1 MLTIYTPYYLLPNEL
16 QNDSI
21 GFSVFFVPHETNP
34 YRTLNYVSN
43 DALDMDPDSRGNYH
57 FGNANQTDL
66 HAFVVPQ
73 QLRVLRSDFWGY
85 FNRYNNS
92 ATTYSLTS
100 TLDYMYNPGL
110 TWLGFYPPV
119 MRIENK
125 QVLRLSPFGLIQKYL
140 MCGSTKTNISRV
152 YGNWKRDENGYY
164 YEDQGD
170 GSGNRE
176 MTISSCASPYGLD
189 SVSTNDRG
197 GFQSVRI
204 DQDSGGS
211 FLACGSTPSKGFP
224 EVSEIH
230 PQLLVGEVLALRKE
244 MEIQSKA
251 LKHLQKQEQQ
261 FKDLETLLK
270 EFYLDM
276 DLVDTKE
283 VDPDTMA
290 LLSLPTM
297 DTRPPIGWTR
307 RLIRA
312 MSISQR
318 HKAVDGHPE
327 SDTIGLSANA
337 QEMAGQTQWDAPPP
351 SFSRATGGDVGVS
364 SDTIRLQQLARKD

>member
-1 MLTIYTPYYLLPNEL
+1 M
-16 QNDSI
+16 
-21 GFSVFFVPHETNP
+21 
-34 YRTLNYVSN
+34 YRTLTYVSN
-43 DALDMDPDSRGNYH
+43 DAIDMEPDDRVNYH

-73 QLRVLRSDFWGY
+73 QHRVLRSDFWGY
-85 FNRYNNS
+85 FNRYNDS
-92 ATTYSLTS
+92 AT
-100 TLDYMYNPGL
+100 
-110 TWLGFYPPV
+110 
-119 MRIENK
+119 R
-125 QVLRLSPFGLIQKYL
+125 RLSPFGLIQKYL
-140 MCGSTKTNISRV
+140 MCGSTKTNISKV
-152 YGNWKRDENGYY
+152 YGNWKGDEDGYY
-164 YEDQGD
+164 HEDQGG

-197 GFQSVRI
+197 GFQSVHI

-211 FLACGSTPSKGFP
+211 FLACGSTPSKGLP
-224 EVSEIH
+224 EFTEIH
-230 PQLLVGEVLALRKE
+230 PQFLVDEVLTLRKE
-244 MEIQSKA
+244 MEAQSKA
-251 LKHLQKQEQQ
+251 LKNLQKHEQQ

-276 DLVDTKE
+276 DLVDTKG

-297 DTRPPIGWTR
+297 DTRPHIGWTR

-351 SFSRATGGDVGVS
+351 SFSKATGGD
-364 SDTIRLQQLARKD
+364 